1 MKDLS
6 GYPGD
11 TIRTSADPIV
21 VPCDFDTVPDAAF
34 IASLR
39 PVSGELQEAHA
50 GLQRGDVNAAR
61 EAVVKHFLTRQE
73 PVYHF
78 DNRDGNRR
86 KYTLPSRYSC
96 RITK

>member
-39 PVSGELQEAHA
+39 PVSGEFIRPKTLDSDMPSLCEITVAE
-50 GLQRGDVNAAR
+50 L
-61 EAVVKHFLTRQE
+61 K
-73 PVYHF
+73 
-78 DNRDGNRR
+78 DG
-86 KYTLPSRYSC
+86 T
-96 RITK
+96 I